1 MGNARAGWMVRTMQ
15 EKVRDTV
22 MRIVN
27 GPKIRIPQAFM
38 SGEGEGP
45 AEGHSGSRDDRQKRR
60 D

>member
-1 MGNARAGWMVRTMQ
+1 MVRTMQ